1 MAARP
6 RHRSR
11 GNNLHAALG
20 GRGMPIT
27 AFYDASGELL
37 HVDPGALDEATLR
50 ERIASLY
57 EIEV

>member
-1 MAARP
+1 
-6 RHRSR
+6 
-11 GNNLHAALG
+11 
-20 GRGMPIT
+20 MPIT